1 MFRNYFKV
9 AIRNLHKQ
17 LSLSLINILG
27 LSMGLACCIL
37 ILLYITD
44 ELSFDR
50 FHRQRGQLYQLTCL
64 RTEQD
69 GSSEKFAISALV
81 QGPAFQQSI
90 PEILDFTRVNTRETV
105 VKKGQQVTSEQVSW
119 VDAHFFR
126 IFTFPLLQGNPSTVL
141 EDPHSMVL
149 TEPVAKKYFG
159 SASAALGQS
168 LGVEVNGKFELFK
181 ISGVAKQ
188 APENSS
194 IRFSILLPFSYFQTA
209 YPDNGWMWVSFPTY
223 FLLSKTA
230 DITEVERKMNQIYA
244 SSAKEE
250 IDLNHLA
257 GYENHF
263 NWGLQ
268 PLTSMHLNTDYQG
281 TPLASDPLYAYIL
294 AGVALFTLVIACINF
309 INLTIAQSLK
319 RTKEIGMR
327 KVIGGSRR
335 QLLIQFLAEAM
346 LICLLA
352 FILGIFLAGSLLPL
366 FNQLCGRNISWVGLW
381 SWQFGIGLL
390 LLLLITGFSAG
401 FYPALVL
408 SALSP
413 VNALAGKTGWI
424 GKRYL
429 ARALVVFQ
437 FALATFLIISTLF
450 IYAQFNLLTKTWVG
464 YPEQNLLSLKI
475 PEGIR
480 DRQVMERSRAAFSR
494 ISGVKG
500 VGYKNIGH
508 FGGKTEAGGK
518 QFTATYE
525 HVNES
530 YLSVLGAQLIQGR
543 NFSARFGS
551 DSLSSVLVNQ
561 SLVRKAGWRDP
572 VGQTID
578 YMNLPGWGGRKL
590 VVVGVV
596 RDYHN
601 ESLKES
607 IQPMVFTGEP
617 SLPLGEMIIRIRPQN
632 RMQTLAE
639 LEKVFHQL
647 NPDRPFE
654 YQFTE
659 EYNRSSYRLEAQW
672 KEIIT
677 FAACLTIFIS
687 CIGLFGLAM
696 LTAKRREKE
705 IGVRKVLGAS
715 VTSLAMMLGR
725 DFSGLVLLSFLMAIP
740 LGWLAMQAW
749 LEHFPYRVTLSWW
762 RFALAGGLTMLVA
775 LLTVSYQ
782 AIKAARAM
790 PVKSL
795 RKE

>member
-1 MFRNYFKV
+1 MFRNYFTV

-27 LSMGLACCIL
+27 LSIGLACCLL
-37 ILLYITD
+37 ILLYISD

-50 FHRQRGQLYQLTCL
+50 FHRQRTQLYQLTCL

-69 GSSEKFAISALV
+69 GTSEKFAISALV
-81 QGPAFQQSI
+81 QGPAFKQRI
-90 PEILDFTRVNTRETV
+90 PEILDFIRVNTRETV
-105 VKKGQQVTSEQVSW
+105 LKKGQQVANEQISW
-119 VDAHFFR
+119 VDAHFFQV
-126 IFTFPLLQGNPSTVL
+126 FTFPLLEGDPRNVL
-141 EDPHSMVL
+141 QDPHSMVL
-149 TEPVAKKYFG
+149 TEPYAKKYFG

-181 ISGVAKQ
+181 ISGIAMP

-194 IRFSILLPFSYFQTA
+194 IQFSILLPFSYFQTA

-223 FLLSKTA
+223 FLLSAGA
-230 DITEVERKMNQIYA
+230 DIAQVEHKMNQIYA
-244 SSAKEE
+244 ASAKEE

-257 GYENHF
+257 GYGNQF
-263 NWGLQ
+263 SWGLQ

-281 TPLASDPLYAYIL
+281 TPMASDPLYAYIL

-335 QLLIQFLAEAM
+335 QLLVQFLAEAL

-352 FILGIFLAGSLLPL
+352 FILGIFLAGSVLPV
-366 FNQLCGRNISWVGLW
+366 FNHLCGKNISLIGLW
-381 SWQFGIGLL
+381 NWQTGLGLL
-390 LLLLITGFSAG
+390 FLLLITGLSAG

-413 VNALAGKTGWI
+413 INALAGKTGLI
-424 GKRYL
+424 GKNYL
-429 ARALVVFQ
+429 AKGLVVFQ

-464 YPEQNLLSLKI
+464 YPDQNLLSLKI

-480 DRQVMERSRAAFSR
+480 NRQVMERYRVAFSR
-494 ISGVKG
+494 ISGING

-508 FGGKTEAGGK
+508 FGGKTQAAGK

-530 YLSVLGAQLIQGR
+530 YLSVLGVQLIQGR
-543 NFSARFGS
+543 NFSTLFAS
-551 DSLSSVLVNQ
+551 DSLSAVLVNQ
-561 SLVRKAGWRDP
+561 SLVKKAGWRDP
-572 VGQTID
+572 LGQTID
-578 YMNLPGWGGRKL
+578 YMNLPGWGSRKL

-601 ESLKES
+601 ESLKER

-617 SLPLGEMIIRIRPQN
+617 SLPLGEMIIRIRPEN

-639 LEKVFHQL
+639 LEKVFHRL
-647 NPDRPFE
+647 SPDHPFE
-654 YQFTE
+654 YQFRE
-659 EYNRSSYRLEAQW
+659 EYNRNSYRLEAQW
-672 KEIIT
+672 KEIIS

-687 CIGLFGLAM
+687 CIGLFGLTM

-715 VTSLAMMLGR
+715 VSSLAMMLGR
-725 DFSGLVLLSFLMAIP
+725 DFSGLVLLSFLMAFP

-749 LEHFPYRVTLSWW
+749 LEHFPYRVALSWW
-762 RFALAGGLTMLVA
+762 RFALAGGGTMLVA
-775 LLTVSYQ
+775 LLTLSYQ
-782 AIKAARAM
+782 AIKAARAS
-790 PVKSL
+790 PVTSL